1 MRPKFCLQGDVECKV
16 EGEEVVVRMLE
27 WVVLEVE
34 QFQKKLWKVRKTG
47 IDVVVGV
54 WVGSRRED
62 YLVPVDQGFEG
73 LGFGE
78 TLKSLRQMAGFN
90 MDRKTATEM
99 TQAFLSFG
107 YSNKKEMESVIKLH
121 ESQRVGSLWQEWS
134 SNGLEAKI
142 SSVEFWVH
150 LKPVKENI
158 ISSCILLSCLVTK
171 WRLILLRPTWTIAC
185 QAPSFRAFSRQ

>member
-1 MRPKFCLQGDVECKV
+1 M
-16 EGEEVVVRMLE
+16 
-27 WVVLEVE
+27 VLEVE

-62 YLVPVDQGFEG
+62 YLVPVDQGVEG
-73 LGFGE
+73 LGFGG

-121 ESQRVGSLWQEWS
+121 ESQRVGSL
-134 SNGLEAKI
+134 
-142 SSVEFWVH
+142 
-150 LKPVKENI
+150 
-158 ISSCILLSCLVTK
+158 
-171 WRLILLRPTWTIAC
+171 
-185 QAPSFRAFSRQ
+185 